1 MPLHNLILNGTFDS
15 GAAHWTGNDIEASY
29 NQSSYI
35 SGGSGNRVAELDG
48 RAGQTTVMQ
57 QSFSVDNPITT
68 QLTFDVALRTASN
81 SNAGIEGFEVE
92 ILDDAGN
99 VVSSMTVLP
108 TTNSFNQVSLDIT
121 FPAAGDYTLR
131 FTEIGPNDSLG
142 AIIDNVEMMVCFC
155 AGTLIETA
163 QGQRRIEDLRPG
175 DMIVTAR
182 GLRPLRWMGRRPLSR
197 QHLAQNP
204 KLRPVR
210 IGRGALGGGL
220 PQQPLYVSRQHRMLV
235 RSRIAERMFGEA
247 EVFVAAARLL
257 DHPDVSLCD
266 AEQPVIY
273 FHMLF
278 DAHEVIYANGAP
290 SESFLVTE
298 RSLSAVTPEARAE
311 ITYLFPEL
319 AAMGDVLTAPA
330 RPIPQNARQKQFIA
344 RALKN
349 QRALLE
355 PSTVTQIA
363 V

>member
-48 RAGQTTVMQ
+48 HRGQTTVMQ

-197 QHLAQNP
+197 QHLAQN
-204 KLRPVR
+204 RNCAR
-210 IGRGALGGGL
+210 CGL
-220 PQQPLYVSRQHRMLV
+220 DAAHW
-235 RSRIAERMFGEA
+235 
-247 EVFVAAARLL
+247 AAACRNSRSMSRVSIVCWCVRGLL
-257 DHPDVSLCD
+257 
-266 AEQPVIY
+266 
-273 FHMLF
+273 
-278 DAHEVIYANGAP
+278 
-290 SESFLVTE
+290 SECL
-298 RSLSAVTPEARAE
+298 
-311 ITYLFPEL
+311 
-319 AAMGDVLTAPA
+319 A
-330 RPIPQNARQKQFIA
+330 RPRFLSQRHASWIIPMSAYAR
-344 RALKN
+344 RSS
-349 QRALLE
+349 R
-355 PSTVTQIA
+355 
-363 V
+363 

>member
-1 MPLHNLILNGTFDS
+1 MPLHNLILNGTFDA

-35 SGGSGNRVAELDG
+35 AGGSNNRVAEIDG
-48 RAGQTTVMQ
+48 HRGQTTVMQ
-57 QSFSVDNPITT
+57 QSFSVDSPITT

-81 SNAGIEGFEVE
+81 ANAGIEGFEVE

-99 VVSSMTVLP
+99 VVSSMSVLP

-131 FTEIGPNDSLG
+131 FTELGPDDSLG
-142 AIIDNVEMMVCFC
+142 AIVDNIEMMVCFC
-155 AGTLIETA
+155 AGTLIATEH
-163 QGQRRIEDLRPG
+163 GQRPVEDLRPG
-175 DMIVTAR
+175 DRIVTAR
-182 GLRPLRWMGRRPLSR
+182 GLRFLRWVGRRPLSR
-197 QHLAQNP
+197 QHVAQNP

-210 IGRGALGGGL
+210 IGRGALGDGM
-220 PQQPLYVSRQHRMLV
+220 PHQPLYVSRQHRMLV
-235 RSRIAERMFGEA
+235 RSRIAQRMFGEA

-266 AEQPVIY
+266 GAGPVTY

-278 DAHEVIYANGAP
+278 DAHEVVYANGAP

-311 ITYLFPEL
+311 ISYLFPDL
-319 AAMGDVLTAPA
+319 AAMGRVLTPPA
-330 RPIPQNARQKQFIA
+330 RPIPRTGRQKRLIE

-349 QRALLE
+349 QHALLE
-355 PSTVTQIA
+355 PPSVTQIA